1 MREISRSHLASIPR
15 VTTFHA
21 MMDTRA
27 EQMVTDPGEL
37 RRALGRFATGVT
49 IVTTCTKD
57 GRLEGLTANS
67 FTSVSLDPPL
77 VLWSLN
83 RSARSL
89 PSFLGARWFAVNV
102 LGSHQSGLS
111 ARFAGAVA
119 DRFAG
124 LRFATGLGGCPVLE
138 DGIAHFECS
147 VYDRMEAGDHV
158 IFLGR
163 VERMRHRDGEPLLY
177 SSGRYCVPAVL
188 EPRA

>member
-1 MREISRSHLASIPR
+1 MI
-15 VTTFHA
+15 
-21 MMDTRA
+21 DTRP
-27 EQMVTDPGEL
+27 EQLVTDPAEL

-49 IVTTCTKD
+49 IVTTRTAD
-57 GRLEGLTANS
+57 GQLEGLTANS

-83 RSARSL
+83 RTARSL
-89 PSFLGARWFAVNV
+89 PSFLAAQWFAVNV
-102 LGSHQSGLS
+102 LGSHQSALS
-111 ARFAGAVA
+111 SRFAGSQG

-124 LRFATGLGGCPVLE
+124 LQFETGLGGCPVLE

-147 VYDRMEAGDHV
+147 VHDRVDAGDHV

-177 SSGRYCVPAVL
+177 SGGRYCVPAAL
-188 EPRA
+188 EPAG

>member
-1 MREISRSHLASIPR
+1 
-15 VTTFHA
+15 
-21 MMDTRA
+21 MMDTRP
-27 EQMVTDPGEL
+27 EQLVTDPVEL

-49 IVTTCTKD
+49 IVTTCTDD

-89 PSFLGARWFAVNV
+89 SSFRSARWFAVNV

-111 ARFAGAVA
+111 SRFAGAMA

-124 LRFATGLGGCPVLE
+124 LEFAVGLGGCPVLL

-147 VYDRMEAGDHV
+147 VHDQVDAGDHV

-163 VERMRHRDGEPLLY
+163 VERMRHRDGTPLLY
-177 SSGRYCVPAVL
+177 SAGRYCVPAEL
-188 EPRA
+188 KQAS

>member
-1 MREISRSHLASIPR
+1 MI
-15 VTTFHA
+15 
-21 MMDTRA
+21 DTHP
-27 EQMVTDPGEL
+27 EQLVTDPVEL

-49 IVTTCTKD
+49 IVTTCTDD
-57 GRLEGLTANS
+57 GRFEGLTANS

-89 PSFLGARWFAVNV
+89 PSFLAARWFAINV

-111 ARFAGAVA
+111 SRFAGAMA

-124 LRFATGLGGCPVLE
+124 LPFEVGLGGCPVFE

-147 VYDRMEAGDHV
+147 VYDRAEAGNHV

-177 SSGRYCVPAVL
+177 SGGRYCVPAAL
-188 EPRA
+188 QQAG

>member
-1 MREISRSHLASIPR
+1 MIDMHPEPL
-15 VTTFHA
+15 
-21 MMDTRA
+21 
-27 EQMVTDPGEL
+27 VTDHVEL

-49 IVTTCTKD
+49 IVTTCTED

-67 FTSVSLDPPL
+67 FSSVSLDPPL

-83 RSARSL
+83 RSARAMPGFQS
-89 PSFLGARWFAVNV
+89 ARWFAINV

-111 ARFAGAVA
+111 AHFSGGVV

-124 LRFATGLGGCPVLE
+124 LSYAAGLGGCPVLE

-147 VYDRMEAGDHV
+147 VHDRVEAGDHV

-163 VERMRHRDGEPLLY
+163 VERMRHRDGVPLLY
-177 SSGRYCVPAVL
+177 SGGRYCVPAAL
-188 EPRA
+188 EPAS